1 MIALAPWQA
10 LLNALGY
17 VVAWIYNLVPNY
29 GVTIILL
36 TVTIRLILLPLGIKQ
51 VRSMQHM
58 QIVQPKIKQIQQK
71 YKGNKQRQQ
80 EEIMK
85 LYKEYGVNPFSG
97 CWPVLLQFPILIA
110 MYSVLRWPQ
119 HPIHVPTDSD
129 LYAAVSQQIPETLP
143 PGDPDGQPV
152 TTQAQIDR
160 LEEQGD
166 LPGPTGGTSFL
177 GMNLLCSALHA
188 GNADATLPGTGSTGQ
203 KIAYP
208 VDCGSTVVDR
218 IPYYVF
224 AALMFGT
231 TFYQQRQMQQA
242 SPPGASSQ
250 QQALLKVMP
259 VLFGVFGIF
268 FPAGLVLYWT
278 VSNGWQIGQQY
289 FMLKSR
295 PTAEQLAETAKSKP
309 QKSQRKGFMSSMMDR
324 AEAERERRGTGT
336 PKPGNRKPGSQK
348 PGSNPKRST
357 NPKPSNN
364 PKRGSTPKPGN
375 NPKPGS
381 NPKPGNDPKKP
392 GSGGN

>member
-1 MIALAPWQA
+1 MIGLAPWQA
-10 LLNALGY
+10 LLDALGW
-17 VVAWIYNLVPNY
+17 VVAQIYDFLPNY

-58 QIVQPKIKQIQQK
+58 QIVQPKIKQIQGK

-85 LYKEYGVNPFSG
+85 LYKDYGVNPFSG

-119 HPIHVPTDSD
+119 HPIHVPTDSG

-143 PGDPDGQPV
+143 PGDPNGEPI
-152 TTQAQIDR
+152 TTQGQIKGLDPP
-160 LEEQGD
+160 
-166 LPGPTGGTSFL
+166 LPGPTSGTSFL
-177 GMNLLCSALHA
+177 GMNLLCSAIHA
-188 GNADATLPGTGSTGQ
+188 GNPDATLAAKSPTGQ
-203 KIAYP
+203 DLTYP
-208 VDCGSTVVDR
+208 VDCGSDVVDR

-224 AALMFGT
+224 AVLMFGT
-231 TFYQQRQMQQA
+231 TFFQQRQMQQA

-259 VLFGVFGIF
+259 IVFGVFGVF

-278 VSNGWQIGQQY
+278 TSNGWQIGQQY

-295 PTAEQLAETAKSKP
+295 PTAEQLAENARSKP
-309 QKSQRKGFMSSMMDR
+309 QKAEKKGFMASMMER
-324 AEAERERRGTGT
+324 AEQQRKLRGDPP
-336 PKPGNRKPGSQK
+336 PKPGSGKPGNPKPPAPKGGSGGPTGSGPDK
-348 PGSNPKRST
+348 PGSNPKQS
-357 NPKPSNN
+357 
-364 PKRGSTPKPGN
+364 
-375 NPKPGS
+375 
-381 NPKPGNDPKKP
+381 
-392 GSGGN
+392 GSGGNGRGGDPKKRPKR

>member
-1 MIALAPWQA
+1 MIGFAPWQA
-10 LLNALGY
+10 LLDGLGW
-17 VVAWIYNLVPNY
+17 VIAWIYNLVPNY

-36 TVTIRLILLPLGIKQ
+36 TVIIRLILLPLGIKQ

-71 YKGNKQRQQ
+71 FKGNKQRQQ

-129 LYAAVSQQIPETLP
+129 LYVAVSQQIPETLP
-143 PGDPDGQPV
+143 PGDADGEPV
-152 TTQAQIDR
+152 TTQAQLDR
-160 LEEQGD
+160 LEDEGT

-188 GNADATLPGTGSTGQ
+188 GNPDATLPGQSSTGQ
-203 KIAYP
+203 EITYP

-224 AALMFGT
+224 AVLMFAT
-231 TFYQQRQMQQA
+231 TFYQQRQMQNA

-250 QQALLKVMP
+250 QQALLKIMP
-259 VLFGVFGIF
+259 ILFGVFGVF

-278 VSNGWQIGQQY
+278 TSNGWQIGQQY

-309 QKSQRKGFMSSMMDR
+309 KTQRRGFMSSMMER
-324 AEAERERRGTGT
+324 AEQERERRGTGT
-336 PKPGNRKPGSQK
+336 PKPGTRKPG
-348 PGSNPKRST
+348 T
-357 NPKPSNN
+357 
-364 PKRGSTPKPGN
+364 
-375 NPKPGS
+375 PKPGS
-381 NPKPGNDPKKP
+381 NPKGSNPKRGSSPKPGTNPKKP
-392 GSGGN
+392 GPGGNGRGGDPKKRPER

>member
-1 MIALAPWQA
+1 MIAFAPWQA
-10 LLNALGY
+10 LLDGLGW
-17 VVAWIYNLVPNY
+17 VIGWIYNLVPNF

-36 TVTIRLILLPLGIKQ
+36 TVVIRLILLPLGIKQ

-71 YKGNKQRQQ
+71 FKGNKQRQQ

-129 LYAAVSQQIPETLP
+129 VYVAVSQQIPETLP
-143 PGDPDGQPV
+143 PGDADGEPV

-160 LEEQGD
+160 LEDEGA

-188 GNADATLPGTGSTGQ
+188 GNSDATLPGQSSTGQ
-203 KIAYP
+203 EIAYP
-208 VDCGSTVVDR
+208 VDCGSTVIDR

-224 AALMFGT
+224 AALMFAT
-231 TFYQQRQMQQA
+231 TFYQQRQMQKA

-250 QQALLKVMP
+250 QQALLKIMP
-259 VLFGVFGIF
+259 ILFGVFGVF

-278 VSNGWQIGQQY
+278 TSNGWQIGQQY

-309 QKSQRKGFMSSMMDR
+309 KTQRRGFMSSMMER
-324 AEAERERRGTGT
+324 ADQERERRGTGT
-336 PKPGNRKPGSQK
+336 AKPGTRKPG
-348 PGSNPKRST
+348 T
-357 NPKPSNN
+357 
-364 PKRGSTPKPGN
+364 
-375 NPKPGS
+375 PKPGS
-381 NPKPGNDPKKP
+381 NPKGNPKRGSSSKPGTNPKKP
-392 GSGGN
+392 GPGGNDRGGDPKKRPER

>member
-1 MIALAPWQA
+1 MIAFAPWQA
-10 LLNALGY
+10 LLDGLGW
-17 VVAWIYNLVPNY
+17 VIAWIYNLVPNY

-36 TVTIRLILLPLGIKQ
+36 TVIIRLILLPLGIKQ

-71 YKGNKQRQQ
+71 FKGNKQRQQ

-129 LYAAVSQQIPETLP
+129 LYTAVSQQIPETLP
-143 PGDPDGQPV
+143 PGDPAGEEI
-152 TTQAQIDR
+152 TQQSQIDS
-160 LEEQGD
+160 LD
-166 LPGPTGGTSFL
+166 LPGPTSGTSFL

-188 GNADATLPGTGSTGQ
+188 GNPDATLAAQSSTGQ
-203 KIAYP
+203 EITYP

-224 AALMFGT
+224 AVLMFAT
-231 TFYQQRQMQQA
+231 TFYQQRQMQKA

-259 VLFGVFGIF
+259 ILFGVFGVF

-278 VSNGWQIGQQY
+278 TSNGWQIGQQY

-295 PTAEQLAETAKSKP
+295 PTAEQLAESAKSKP
-309 QKSQRKGFMSSMMDR
+309 KTQGRGFMSSMIER
-324 AEAERERRGTGT
+324 AGQERERRGTGAA
-336 PKPGNRKPGSQK
+336 KPGTRKPG
-348 PGSNPKRST
+348 T
-357 NPKPSNN
+357 
-364 PKRGSTPKPGN
+364 
-375 NPKPGS
+375 PKPGS
-381 NPKPGNDPKKP
+381 NPKGSNPKRGSGPKPGTNPKKKPGPGGNGRGGDPKKRP
-392 GSGGN
+392 ER

>member
-10 LLNALGY
+10 LLDALGW
-17 VVAWIYNLVPNY
+17 VVAQIYESIPNY

-36 TVTIRLILLPLGIKQ
+36 TVLIRLVLLPLGIKQ

-58 QIVQPKIKQIQQK
+58 QIVQPKIKQVQQK

-119 HPIHVPTDSD
+119 QPVHVPADSEI
-129 LYAAVSQQIPETLP
+129 YAAVSQQIPETI
-143 PGDPDGQPV
+143 DGEPV
-152 TTQAQIDR
+152 QTQAQIDA
-160 LEEQGD
+160 LD
-166 LPGPTGGTSFL
+166 LPGPTSGTSFV
-177 GMNLLCSALHA
+177 GMNLLCSAIHA
-188 GNADATLPGTGSTGQ
+188 GNTDATLASQSSTGQ
-203 KIAYP
+203 QLEYP
-208 VDCGSTVVDR
+208 VDCGSDVADR

-224 AALMFGT
+224 AVLMFAT

-242 SPPGASSQ
+242 TPPGASAQ

-259 VLFGVFGIF
+259 IMFGVFGIF

-278 VSNGWQIGQQY
+278 TSNAWQIGQQY

-295 PTAEQLAETAKSKP
+295 PTAEQLAENARAKP
-309 QKSQRKGFMSSMMDR
+309 QKTEKKGFMASMMER
-324 AEAERERRGTGT
+324 AEEQRQQRGTAT
-336 PKPGNRKPGSQK
+336 PKKPGATK
-348 PGSNPKRST
+348 PG
-357 NPKPSNN
+357 
-364 PKRGSTPKPGN
+364 

-381 NPKPGNDPKKP
+381 KPKPNPKPNPKQS
-392 GSGGN
+392 GSGGNGRGGDPKKRPKR